1 MTDSILGTI
10 KDMLGFEEGVGIP
23 FDNEIIQ
30 HINSAFS
37 TLTQLGLGPKTG
49 FAIRDTSATWDMI
62 IPPDMNVE
70 NVKQYIFLKV
80 KVLFDP
86 PQSGAA
92 MEEMK
97 TQIKE
102 CEFRIEVEVDDTY

>member
-1 MTDSILGTI
+1 
-10 KDMLGFEEGVGIP
+10 
-23 FDNEIIQ
+23 
-30 HINSAFS
+30 
-37 TLTQLGLGPKTG
+37 
-49 FAIRDTSATWDMI
+49 MI